1 MELDLHSLLKNHVE
15 MSLFAIIGVGYL
27 LGKLGVG
34 QIKLGSSIGVLFVA
48 LAFGHWGFT
57 ISPVVGTIG
66 FVFFIYSVGYQAGP
80 HFFQAFKQDGFRYI
94 QIGVIIAVTAFV
106 TALLGRSIFDMEPG
120 YAAGVLAG
128 GLTSTPTL
136 AAAQDA
142 ARAEAVKAAKQMES
156 AEQQKSHLQT
166 RIALLEEQL
175 SVKSAAHAH
184 EIAEMRKEQDAA
196 TAQYQEAASEYG
208 VCVERLQTQLKE
220 AEELRAQDNA
230 KLVAVKNI
238 ILPRPVWQNQPTNL
252 AAPPHC
258 PSGKVLETAL
268 QHYGTQLH

>member
-94 QIGVIIAVTAFV
+94 QIGLIIAVTAFA

-142 ARAEAVKAAKQMES
+142 VTSGLASIPIGYSASAVEANLTVAYAVTYIFGLIGLILF
-156 AEQQKSHLQT
+156 LQ
-166 RIALLEEQL
+166 I
-175 SVKSAAHAH
+175 K
-184 EIAEMRKEQDAA
+184 
-196 TAQYQEAASEYG
+196 
-208 VCVERLQTQLKE
+208 
-220 AEELRAQDNA
+220 
-230 KLVAVKNI
+230 I
-238 ILPRPVWQNQPTNL
+238 IIM
-252 AAPPHC
+252 
-258 PSGKVLETAL
+258 SI
-268 QHYGTQLH
+268 